1 MDNNDIMV
9 SICCLVYNHEK
20 YLRKC
25 LDGFI
30 MQKTNFKFEVLI
42 HDDASTDHSADIIR
56 EYEKKYPNIIKPIYQ
71 KENQHSKRVKINW
84 KYQYPRVK
92 GKYVALCEGDDYWCD
107 ENKLQMQFD
116 IMEGDKNIALCVHK
130 VRLIKENGEYTDL
143 FYPRKKINE
152 GCFEQED
159 MMNIFLEHRMY
170 PFQTSSYFARAEYVV
185 DLKKQA
191 PDFMRV
197 SPVGDTPLML
207 YLAAKGSVFYL
218 DEEYSHYRM
227 GSMSSWSK
235 TNMISNT
242 ARIKVLKR
250 AIASYILYDVYM
262 EGKYSELLSEMIEKD
277 VFLIYQINKN
287 YKKLVSSKF
296 KKQFQQLPLK
306 ERMYYYIA
314 AYMPFL
320 ERIYRR
326 VKTGERKQA

>member
-1 MDNNDIMV
+1 MNNRDIMV

-71 KENQHSKRVKINW
+71 KENQYSKGVKINW

-130 VRLIKENGEYTDL
+130 VRLIKENGEYTDS
-143 FYPRKKINE
+143 FYPRKKVNE
-152 GCFEQED
+152 GCIIQKD
-159 MMNIFLEHRMY
+159 MMDIFLEHHMY
-170 PFQTSSYFARAEYVV
+170 PFHTSSYFVKSEYLIE
-185 DLKKQA
+185 LKNQV
-191 PDFMRV
+191 PDFMKI

-207 YLAAKGSVFYL
+207 YLSSKGHIYYMNRECSY
-218 DEEYSHYRM
+218 YRTGM
-227 GSMSSWSK
+227 EGSWSGSTRNDIGK
-235 TNMISNT
+235 LIVS
-242 ARIKVLKR
+242 LKKG
-250 AIASYILYDVYM
+250 IASYILYDIYSDN
-262 EGKYSELLSEMIEKD
+262 KYSDILFKIIERD
-277 VFLIYQINKN
+277 IFLINQLERN
-287 YKKLVSSKF
+287 YKNIVSKRF
-296 KKQFQQLPLK
+296 RTILKEMPFK